1 MRSYQE
7 THKLYADNRA
17 IAHFCAA
24 RKFEKK
30 FPRMILSNITPD
42 VLDVYK
48 RQWAADQ
55 RYDASRHWDW
65 ECIVASMNSNPKQF
79 QVAIW
84 NQRPDLNGYTKDLH
98 GMAIGR
104 TTRTGYAVQIEYIE
118 SYPGL
123 GNPFR
128 GYVFP
133 IVQAVVVFYGF
144 LIKARCVRIVDPLP
158 TVTEYY
164 QSRGFRIENESVGKS
179 HLVMMLGESDG

>member
-17 IAHFCAA
+17 IAHFYAA

-30 FPRMILSNITPD
+30 FPSLMLSNISSD
-42 VLDVYK
+42 VLEAYK
-48 RQWAADQ
+48 RQWADDQ
-55 RYDASRHWDW
+55 RHDASRHWNW
-65 ECIVASMNSNPKQF
+65 ESIAASMNSNPKQF

-84 NQRPDLNGYTKDLH
+84 NQRSDLSGHTKDLH
-98 GMAIGR
+98 GIAIGR

-118 SYPGL
+118 AYPGV
-123 GNPFR
+123 GIPFR

-133 IVQAVVVFYGF
+133 IVQATAVFYGF

-158 TVTEYY
+158 AVTEYY
-164 QSRGFRIENESVGKS
+164 QSRGFRIENGPVGKAR
-179 HLVMMLGESDG
+179 LVMMLGESDG